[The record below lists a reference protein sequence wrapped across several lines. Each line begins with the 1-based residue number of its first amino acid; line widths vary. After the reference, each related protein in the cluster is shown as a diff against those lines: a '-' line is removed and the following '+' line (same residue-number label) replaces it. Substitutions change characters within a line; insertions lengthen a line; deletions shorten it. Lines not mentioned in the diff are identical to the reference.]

1 MKKTTLSILVSILVC
16 LASGHPWKAQQF
28 VIIDTDGGLDDFRA
42 INLILASPDIR
53 VLAIVNSNGVLEAG
67 TGYGKLCALM
77 TDLGHE
83 GILKGAYGK
92 GRKGSVNCT
101 GALEYEW
108 GTKSENCSAVPD
120 AGAMVQYIL
129 QHTEDQISFICL
141 GSLDFAAAC
150 YEDIPDF
157 RVRVGKIIW
166 TGGGDI
172 SGENFNYSLSPESY
186 RLLVKQNNIPLISID
201 AGLKNQYYSSALLDE
216 LKEAG
221 NQYTEKIMDCIENSA
236 GIFSRKIFDEMAAL
250 YLHNPGL
257 FMVESRNGENCYSLS
272 DTAEIPVLFEQILH
286 GQADQKNQ
294 VLKLI
299 PGDTAAYQSDVA
311 GIMEEA
317 INKYGKEEWNAG
329 VLANELHRHL
339 GVYATIGVKMGIRA
353 REYFGAGID
362 EMYVLSHA
370 GLTPPFSCMNDGL
383 QVSTGATLGHGL
395 IEVSPDPTHLPR
407 AEFTYLGQ
415 KIAVELRNEY
425 REKIEGKIKELAT
438 IHGLNSDIYWQLVR
452 EEALYFWFTWDRREI
467 FRIEIL
473 D

>member
-1 MKKTTLSILVSILVC
+1 
-16 LASGHPWKAQQF
+16 
-28 VIIDTDGGLDDFRA
+28 
-42 INLILASPDIR
+42 
-53 VLAIVNSNGVLEAG
+53 
-67 TGYGKLCALM
+67 
-77 TDLGHE
+77 
-83 GILKGAYGK
+83 
-92 GRKGSVNCT
+92 
-101 GALEYEW
+101 
-108 GTKSENCSAVPD
+108 
-120 AGAMVQYIL
+120 
-129 QHTEDQISFICL
+129 
-141 GSLDFAAAC
+141 
-150 YEDIPDF
+150 
-157 RVRVGKIIW
+157 
-166 TGGGDI
+166 
-172 SGENFNYSLSPESY
+172 
-186 RLLVKQNNIPLISID
+186 
-201 AGLKNQYYSSALLDE
+201 
-216 LKEAG
+216 
-221 NQYTEKIMDCIENSA
+221 
-236 GIFSRKIFDEMAAL
+236 
-250 YLHNPGL
+250 
-257 FMVESRNGENCYSLS
+257 
-272 DTAEIPVLFEQILH
+272 
-286 GQADQKNQ
+286 
-294 VLKLI
+294 
-299 PGDTAAYQSDVA
+299 
-311 GIMEEA
+311 MEEA